1 MTSAELD
8 PAAAPQR
15 LQRLGSWLI
24 NQAGLRATR
33 IIGVRFGEVD
43 ARRDQ
48 YAVMVALDELGQAS
62 QAELG
67 RRLMLDRSD
76 MSALID
82 ELESAG
88 HAVRERDEQ
97 DRRRNVI
104 RLTDAGTARLRELD
118 VVADAVQDDL
128 LAPLSAGER
137 DELLALLQRLVAHH
151 R

>member
-15 LQRLGSWLI
+15 LQQLGSWLI

-62 QAELG
+62 QADLG

-88 HAVRERDEQ
+88 HVVRERDAQ

-128 LAPLSAGER
+128 LAPLSPGER
-137 DELLALLQRLVAHH
+137 DELVTLLQRLVAHH